1 MGRGIMSVRLE
12 YASAS
17 DQERDIGYA
26 TDDLF
31 PFEFDVTLD
40 SDRNIIE
47 DDLLKV
53 DTSAFYE

>member
-1 MGRGIMSVRLE
+1 MSVRLE